1 MITPLHTRA
10 FKTGAIQ
17 LLLKAFFLFLLV
29 GALNP
34 GKATAQDSFD
44 SEKHLYFYHI
54 WGFLKYQHPALA
66 TGQIP
71 ADSLFLRYLPEVDAA
86 KNQKAVNKVFQTLL
100 KEVGVPDTKKLDK
113 LRDEPQGTLLLQNLD
128 DRWYTKAKFLNSDNR
143 KKLESIFQRRFTGEK
158 HQYATIKNNPF
169 GGTLPNE
176 AKYEFPPAENLPYPL
191 RMLALAKFKAGI
203 EYLFPY
209 KYLMDENWDAIITHF
224 VPLFTICDSRAD
236 YERLLITLN
245 AKLNDT
251 QAYSFFRQLYYKE
264 KIFRNLYFPPFDYQV
279 VEGKILVTNLIDPAL
294 CKKSNIKTGDVLE
307 ELDDITVAE
316 WVKAL
321 GTVLSVSNQE
331 ALWHRVGEYGD
342 NFLFRSEDTN
352 LKVLLTRGEDKITTK
367 LQLMNP
373 SEPAKAKLVDT
384 YFKKKLTPAKKSPG
398 LERVAKGIIRFK
410 ANDTNRFIENATEA
424 REIVIMDSLLSVAN
438 KAKGLI
444 FDMRSEADNS
454 DFVYL
459 DLFRKFGKERNYFAR
474 YYLMNHEALG
484 TYKYLPQ
491 ADVYFPSTVTPKGVE
506 YKGKVVILVNAATQG
521 VGEWLTMN
529 LQHLFPNSV
538 TIGDRSA
545 GADGDIKRLTLPGN
559 YVVTFSGN
567 AVFYPDQTVTQR
579 KGVKIDQTLAPTLK
593 GVLGKKD
600 ELLQKAIELI
610 NEEDKKAEAKK

>member
-1 MITPLHTRA
+1 MIIPLHI
-10 FKTGAIQ
+10 KSLSGATARF
-17 LLLKAFFLFLLV
+17 LYKALFLIMIL
-29 GALNP
+29 GALLP
-34 GKATAQDSFD
+34 GKAQGQDSFD
-44 SEKHLYFYHI
+44 AQKHLYFYHI

-86 KNQKAVNKVFQTLL
+86 KNQKATNKVFQAMLN
-100 KEVGVPDTKKLDK
+100 EVGVPATKKLDK
-113 LRDEPQGTLLLQNLD
+113 PRDEPQGTLLLQNLD
-128 DRWYTKAKFLNSDNR
+128 DRWYTKAKFLNNDNR

-176 AKYEFPPAENLPYPL
+176 PKYDFPPAENLPYPL

-209 KYLMDENWDAIITHF
+209 KYLMDENWDEVISHF
-224 VPLFTICDSRAD
+224 VPLFAICDSRAD

-251 QAYSFFRQLYYKE
+251 QAYSFFRQLFYKE

-279 VEGKILVTNLIDPAL
+279 VEDKILVTALIDPAL
-294 CKKSNIKTGDVLE
+294 CKKSNIKVGDVLE
-307 ELDDITVAE
+307 ELDDITIAE

-352 LKVLLTRGEDKITTK
+352 LKVLLTRGEEKITGK
-367 LQLMNP
+367 IQLMNP
-373 SEPAKAKLVDT
+373 TEPAKAKLIDA
-384 YFKKKLTPAKKSPG
+384 YFKKKQTVAKPTKG
-398 LERVAKGIIRFK
+398 LERPARSIVRFK
-410 ANDTNRFIENATEA
+410 VNDTNRFIENATEA
-424 REIVIMDSLLSVAN
+424 REVVIMDSLLTVAA

-444 FDMRSEADNS
+444 FDMRAEADNS

-459 DLFRKFGKERNYFAR
+459 DLFRKFGQETNYFAR
-474 YYLMNHEALG
+474 YYLINQEALG

-491 ADVYFPSTVTPKGVE
+491 ADVYFPSTVTPKGDK

-538 TIGDRSA
+538 TMGGQSA

-567 AVFYPDQTVTQR
+567 AVFYPDHTVTQR
-579 KGVKIDQTLAPTLK
+579 KGLKVDQTITPTLK
-593 GVLGKKD
+593 GILSKKD
-600 ELLQKAIELI
+600 EVLQKAIDWI
-610 NEEDKKAEAKK
+610 NDEGKTPEEKK